1 MCLDCLPIG
10 QWTYSCG
17 GMDGKSQ
24 ESFRFSDFCSYFV
37 ALNVSYLL
45 DSESLDTALSQV
57 DGENQE
63 GHTYRHPGMAAVKLP
78 IRDILHAGTE
88 QKV

>member
-1 MCLDCLPIG
+1 M
-10 QWTYSCG
+10 
-17 GMDGKSQ
+17 
-24 ESFRFSDFCSYFV
+24 
-37 ALNVSYLL
+37 ALNVSYPL

-63 GHTYRHPGMAAVKLP
+63 GHTYRHPGMAAVKIP

-88 QKV
+88 QNV